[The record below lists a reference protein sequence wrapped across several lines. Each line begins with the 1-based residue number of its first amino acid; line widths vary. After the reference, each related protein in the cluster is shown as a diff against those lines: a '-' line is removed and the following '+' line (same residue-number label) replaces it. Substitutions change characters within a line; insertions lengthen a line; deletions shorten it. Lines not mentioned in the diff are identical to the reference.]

1 MDSGQT
7 GEKVLTRCTGWGV
20 KPRPWQAPCEHWGDE
35 SRLLDGGGWGSIS
48 DLLGDLSALSSY
60 EDALA
65 EAVYEELE
73 YLVTQK
79 ESLLGSPGG
88 CLLCPPGSFGCH
100 HPLAVCLLSIFIPN
114 ACPTLT
120 EAAPIKW

>member
-1 MDSGQT
+1 M
-7 GEKVLTRCTGWGV
+7 KVG
-20 KPRPWQAPCEHWGDE
+20 
-35 SRLLDGGGWGSIS
+35 LLDRGVWGRIS

-65 EAVYEELE
+65 EAVYEELD

-100 HPLAVCLLSIFIPN
+100 HPLAVHVFSVSADLMYAPSSQRRLSKVAGWP
-114 ACPTLT
+114 LR
-120 EAAPIKW
+120 AP

>member
-7 GEKVLTRCTGWGV
+7 GEKVLTRCTGWEV

-35 SRLLDGGGWGSIS
+35 GGLLDGSVLGSIS

-60 EDALA
+60 EDVLA
-65 EAVYEELE
+65 EAVYEELD

-79 ESLLGSPGG
+79 EGLLGSPGG
-88 CLLCPPGSFGCH
+88 CLFCPPGTFGCH
-100 HPLAVCLLSIFIPN
+100 HPLAVWVFSASSDPMRAPHSQRQLL
-114 ACPTLT
+114 
-120 EAAPIKW
+120 